1 MVLSSMAFAA
11 PGVAFALALSAR
23 FYSKVFVI
31 HGFLTTAQS
40 SVAGFVR
47 RYALPTPGSLQ

>member
-23 FYSKVFVI
+23 FFSKVFVI